1 MRITQVTPFPLVP
14 HVDVRFRLA
23 TPAPWAALG
32 ADRTVAGAEIDHD
45 PVADPRAFTQ
55 FTYVRQSSRRAGIA
69 EPARGH
75 MGVDRDGRRDPS

>member
-1 MRITQVTPFPLVP
+1 MTQVTPFLIVP

-23 TPAPWAALG
+23 IPVPGAALG

-45 PVADPRAFTQ
+45 PVADPRAFTR
-55 FTYVRQSSRRAGIA
+55 FTYARQSSRRAGIA

-75 MGVDRDGRRDPS
+75 MGIDRDGRRDPS